1 METHWRY
8 KNLWVIRESM
18 CEANSWQTRGRQKN
32 GPQSCFSAVGIEKKK
47 DRTRTFHEE
56 DLLFT
61 FWVSE
66 EKWPNFLYNCLNHN
80 DLSLQFSTPGTLF
93 KSMSVI
99 AYKILIT
106 NKRPRKS
113 LLLQDCVDWSGA
125 PRVPETVK
133 WKKRENGISPGVI
146 RVLQARISWQFLA
159 GMTLFE
165 TNCIFVEWMFEII
178 QARFQTLQLTGFSW
192 NLPPKSHQL

>member
-47 DRTRTFHEE
+47 DWTRTFHEE

-125 PRVPETVK
+125 PVYLRRSNERKGRMEFPLESLGFYK
-133 WKKRENGISPGVI
+133 HEFPG
-146 RVLQARISWQFLA
+146 SFWLA
-159 GMTLFE
+159 
-165 TNCIFVEWMFEII
+165 WH
-178 QARFQTLQLTGFSW
+178 FSKQIVSLW
-192 NLPPKSHQL
+192 NECLK